1 MKRFFQYGSIAV
13 LVFAL
18 SCGMTGSV
26 FAHKAPEKSTQRES
40 VLRATVAIDAQ
51 FFGQLRALR
60 EIDGLGRTPEE
71 RDKAAAQTALLPA
84 KAQLNRETISA
95 TRESISES
103 RLSRKGSGRAL
114 PAKDSLSTEA
124 ENKTPDEF
132 ERTEAQEP
140 VTTQAP
146 TTAEGQGN
154 GQAIA
159 DFAMQFLGCSYVY
172 GGSSPSGFD
181 CSGLVY
187 YVYGSFG
194 YCLNRGATGQ
204 LQNGR
209 EVALEELRAGDLVF
223 FGYGS
228 RADHVGIYLG
238 NGQFIHAENSG
249 TGVVISSLVE
259 GYYVGRY
266 LTARR
271 IAE

>member
-1 MKRFFQYGSIAV
+1 MKRFFQYGTIAL

-26 FAHKAPEKSTQRES
+26 FAHKAPEKSAQRDS
-40 VLRATVAIDAQ
+40 VLRATAAIDAQ
-51 FFGQLRALR
+51 FTGQLCALR
-60 EIDGLGRTPEE
+60 ETDGLGRMPAEPEQAPA
-71 RDKAAAQTALLPA
+71 KAELLPA
-84 KAQLNRETISA
+84 KAPLDSSTISA
-95 TRESISES
+95 TRETLSES

-114 PAKDSLSTEA
+114 PAKDSLCAIA
-124 ENKTPDEF
+124 EDETPEES
-132 ERTEAQEP
+132 ERVEAQEP

-146 TTAEGQGN
+146 VAAEVSSS

-159 DFAMQFLGCSYVY
+159 DFAMQFLGCAYVY

-209 EVALEELRAGDLVF
+209 EVAFEELRPGDLVF

-271 IAE
+271 IVE